1 VNDFARGYGYRPA
14 HTVAQFCADHNI
26 SRTHFYQLIKDG
38 KGPRLM
44 KLGRRVLISAEAAA
58 DWRGDMERGA
68 PVQGKTTIAR
78 ELGGV
83 LGCIEATK

>member
-1 VNDFARGYGYRPA
+1 MNREFIGYGYRPTS
-14 HTVAQFCADHNI
+14 TVAQFCADHNI

-58 DWRGDMERGA
+58 DWRRDMERD
-68 PVQGKTTIAR
+68 TTA
-78 ELGGV
+78 V
-83 LGCIEATK
+83 AA